1 MNKKIKVFLDVILF
15 LIAFAVIQIAVEYG
29 TAALLG
35 YMKNMKVKEAIYGM
49 ATGKYG
55 AVLAIS
61 TVLSSLLTIL
71 LFARLK
77 WTPMSRK
84 YLRSR
89 PWNVFLWIVL
99 LSLGII
105 LPAEWIEE
113 KLQIVMDPAYQKL
126 FDGVMREPWG
136 YVAIG
141 LLAPVAEET
150 VFRGAILRSL
160 LGVFSKKWHWI
171 PILISALLFGLVHG
185 NFAQGAYATVIGLLL
200 GWMYYRTG
208 SILPGLILHW
218 VNNSVAYIL
227 FNLMPQMED
236 GKLIDFF
243 HGKQRLMTGG
253 LIFSFCII
261 VPSIFQLYGRM
272 KRAKE

>member
-1 MNKKIKVFLDVILF
+1 MNKTIKVFLDVILF
-15 LIAFAVIQIAVEYG
+15 LIAFAVIQLAVEYG
-29 TAALLG
+29 TAALMAYVKDL
-35 YMKNMKVKEAIYGM
+35 KVNEVVFGM

-55 AVLAIS
+55 ALLAIS
-61 TVLSSLLTIL
+61 TVLSSLLTVL

-77 WTPMSRK
+77 WTPMSK
-84 YLRSR
+84 NYLRSR
-89 PWNVFLWIVL
+89 PWSVFAWVVL

-113 KLQIVMDPAYQKL
+113 KLQIAMDPAYQKL
-126 FDGVMREPWG
+126 FDSIMKEPWG
-136 YVAIG
+136 YIAIG

-150 VFRGAILRSL
+150 VFRGAVLRSL
-160 LGVFSKKWHWI
+160 LQIFSQKWHWV
-171 PILISALLFGLVHG
+171 PIVISALLFGAVHG
-185 NFAQGAYATVIGLLL
+185 NIAQGSYAAVIGLLL

-218 VNNSVAYIL
+218 VNNSIAYIL

-243 HGKQRLMTGG
+243 HGNQKLMTGG
-253 LIFSFCII
+253 LVFSFCII
-261 VPSIFQLYGRM
+261 IPSIFQLCGRM
-272 KRAKE
+272 KRTKE